1 VIVTGLLAFL
11 AYRYDRHIQVY
22 VTAFMGAYAFVRGI
36 SMFAG
41 NFPNEITTF
50 TSIIAGTFTLSS
62 YFYIYMGSFVV
73 LFLIGVIVQRKL
85 GFHLHKSDD
94 EGYTKQ
100 N

>member
-1 VIVTGLLAFL
+1 MIVTGLLAFL